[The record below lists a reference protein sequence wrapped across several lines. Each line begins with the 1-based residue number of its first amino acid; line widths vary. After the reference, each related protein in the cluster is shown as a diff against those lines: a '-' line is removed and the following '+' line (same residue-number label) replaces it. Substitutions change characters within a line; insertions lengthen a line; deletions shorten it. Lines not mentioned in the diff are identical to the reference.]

1 MRGSTRLAAPT
12 TRRSRAP
19 VPPVGLLLL
28 SLAPASLGQA
38 VEGEGASL
46 AELAS
51 HDGEIF
57 FAGALRKTIPPN
69 ATAVT
74 QQSAV
79 PCPCKCESADTA
91 GLVLASS
98 LLH

>member
-1 MRGSTRLAAPT
+1 MYVALPSRCLSPAAALF
-12 TRRSRAP
+12 AP
-19 VPPVGLLLL
+19 PAGLLLPL
-28 SLAPASLGQA
+28 LAWKALGQG

-57 FAGALRKTIPPN
+57 FAGAVRKTIPPN

-74 QQSAV
+74 PQSAV
-79 PCPCKCESADTA
+79 PCPCRF
-91 GLVLASS
+91 ASS
-98 LLH
+98 PGCGPPRLAYCER